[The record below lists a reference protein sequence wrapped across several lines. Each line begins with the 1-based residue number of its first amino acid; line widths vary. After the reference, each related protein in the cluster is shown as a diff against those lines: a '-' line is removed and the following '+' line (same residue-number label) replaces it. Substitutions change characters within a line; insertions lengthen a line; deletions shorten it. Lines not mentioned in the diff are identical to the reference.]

1 MKTDLNTQ
9 HISTRPLRRDD
20 YDQIVHLLQ
29 ESIPLA
35 PVGFNWDIRR
45 WEGKCWYDQD
55 SNGDPN
61 WHLNSQVWLT
71 DNAQIIGLAHP
82 DGPGYPYLEVHPD
95 YRHLEMEMIIWA
107 EENLTEAKLDTGRQI
122 HFFVFEYDAHRQ
134 RLLSERGYE
143 KMNYG
148 GVTRQL
154 RFGHMPLPQPELSAG
169 YTLRTTNP
177 EDPNDAQQIA
187 NLLNVAFK
195 RTFHNAGEYQQFTRR
210 AICFH
215 QSSYSLAVAPD
226 VVILPPMWEFLMM
239 RKTGAA
245 CLNRSALTQSI
256 SKKGWRRRS
265 CKKGYYALSNG
276 GRRRWWWRRGRSRP
290 TGCIPVWGSR
300 RFIRGMSGSVSGHEC
315 DYLTRRQNDR
325 TRAKNSRLCPSLKMP
340 HLPNCPARNVGYKP
354 FSTPTWTMCRISL
367 PDIR

>member
-107 EENLTEAKLDTGRQI
+107 EENLTEAKREGTGRQI

-215 QSSYSLAVAPD
+215 QELDLVAVAPD
-226 VVILPPMWEFLMM
+226 GYFAAYVGVPYDEKNRRGMFEPVCTHPEHQQKGLAKALMQEGLLRLKQWGAQTVVVE
-239 RKTGAA
+239 TGDMIPA
-245 CLNRSALTQSI
+245 NRLYTSMGFTEI
-256 SKKGWRRRS
+256 Y
-265 CKKGYYALSNG
+265 KGYEWKREWA
-276 GRRRWWWRRGRSRP
+276 
-290 TGCIPVWGSR
+290 
-300 RFIRGMSGSVSGHEC
+300 
-315 DYLTRRQNDR
+315 
-325 TRAKNSRLCPSLKMP
+325 
-340 HLPNCPARNVGYKP
+340 
-354 FSTPTWTMCRISL
+354 
-367 PDIR
+367 